1 MKPGDR
7 GPDTKLSWRV
17 QNPLLSFK
25 VFTCLRAWA
34 LESEE
39 LEVRF
44 CFIYQLGNF
53 GSLFSISE

>member
-7 GPDTKLSWRV
+7 GPDTELSWRV

-39 LEVRF
+39 LGGEILFHLPVGQLW
-44 CFIYQLGNF
+44 FI
-53 GSLFSISE
+53 I